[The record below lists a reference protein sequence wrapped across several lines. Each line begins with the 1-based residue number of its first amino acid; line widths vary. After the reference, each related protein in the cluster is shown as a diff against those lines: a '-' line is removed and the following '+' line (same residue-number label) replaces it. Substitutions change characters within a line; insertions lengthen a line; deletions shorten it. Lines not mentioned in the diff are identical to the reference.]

1 MSRLQDLNR
10 QAARAERLTA
20 CVTDALTIERLRA
33 FASDCRRQIE
43 QLTAQQAVA
52 AWLARRGSAAP
63 ALWLAQHDRGGFNAV
78 TASSSGRSLAPAD
91 CQPHPV
97 RSVGR
102 DRAPS

>member
-43 QLTAQQAVA
+43 QLTAQQ
-52 AWLARRGSAAP
+52 
-63 ALWLAQHDRGGFNAV
+63 
-78 TASSSGRSLAPAD
+78 
-91 CQPHPV
+91 
-97 RSVGR
+97 SVGLIGAAEVR
-102 DRAPS
+102 CASAMACSA